1 MNFNLNFR
9 VDKALEK
16 LSESKTLRIWTY
28 IIAAAV
34 IFGILLWQAAPILT
48 AVAKIIEVLK
58 K

>member
-16 LSESKTLRIWTY
+16 LSESKALRIWTY
-28 IIAAAV
+28 IIAGV
-34 IFGILLWQAAPILT
+34 VVLGIMIWQAAPILT

>member
-16 LSESKTLRIWTY
+16 LSESKALSIWTY
-28 IIAAAV
+28 IIAGV
-34 IFGILLWQAAPILT
+34 VVVGIMIWQAAPILT